1 VIAFSWRQFRT
12 QAVIGGA
19 GLVVLGI
26 ILLVTGP
33 HLVSIY
39 DTALAQCRASGGA
52 SSDCN
57 NPVISTYS
65 KLQVLV
71 TALVLIVPVLIGMF
85 WGAPL
90 IAREL
95 ETGTFRLA
103 WTQSVS
109 RMRWLLVKLGLV
121 GLASAAVGGLLSL
134 MVTWWYSPIDK
145 VNQDRFGAAAF
156 GLHGFVPA
164 GYALFAFAL
173 GATTGLIFR
182 RTLPAMAVTLVG
194 FVVAR
199 LAVTY
204 WLRPH
209 YMSPASLTQKLSNAN
224 TGFSF
229 TGPIGSAGVAS
240 VTPQPPDLPNALV
253 SGASIVNSAGQSPTS
268 AVVKQACPSLVSGT
282 GGPPQP
288 TSSHVTGGGGIFHGS
303 ASVTHVSVQAGQA
316 LTQCFS
322 TLSTKYH
329 EVISYQ
335 PANRFWTFQTI
346 ETGLFVVF
354 ALALAGVCAWWVR
367 HRIT

>member
-12 QAVIGGA
+12 QAVVGGA

-26 ILLVTGP
+26 ILLITGP

-57 NPVISTYS
+57 NPVVSTYS
-65 KLQVLV
+65 KLQVLAA
-71 TALVLIVPVLIGMF
+71 ALVLIVPVLIGMF

-145 VNQDRFGAAAF
+145 VNQNRFGAAAF

-173 GATTGLIFR
+173 GATTGLLFR

-194 FVVAR
+194 FIVAR
-199 LAVTY
+199 FSVSY
-204 WLRPH
+204 WVRPH
-209 YMSPASLTQKLSNAN
+209 FMTPVTKSFGIDPNGAL
-224 TGFSF
+224 GFSAS
-229 TGPIGSAGVAS
+229 PGSTLHFMAG
-240 VTPQPPDLPNALV
+240 PPDIPNALV
-253 SGASIVNSAGQSPTS
+253 VSTSVVNNAGQSPS
-268 AVVKQACPSLVSGT
+268 AAFLQKACPNLPGLN
-282 GGPPQP
+282 GPPP
-288 TSSHVTGGGGIFHGS
+288 GIRGVQGKTAVS
-303 ASVTHVSVQAGQA
+303 ANGQQAFQ
-316 LTQCFS
+316 QCINTISNKF
-322 TLSTKYH
+322 H
-329 EVISYQ
+329 EVVTYQ
-335 PANRFWTFQTI
+335 PPNRFWAFQTY
-346 ETGLFVVF
+346 ETLLFV
-354 ALALAGVCAWWVR
+354 AASTALAGLSVWWVR
-367 HRIT
+367 RRLS

>member
-1 VIAFSWRQFRT
+1 MIAFSWRQFRT

-19 GLVVLGI
+19 GLVVLGV
-26 ILLVTGP
+26 ILLITGP

-57 NPVISTYS
+57 NPVVSTYS
-65 KLQVLV
+65 KLQVLA

-121 GLASAAVGGLLSL
+121 GLASAAVAGLLSL

-145 VNQDRFGAAAF
+145 VNQNRFGAAAF
-156 GLHGFVPA
+156 GVHGFVPA

-173 GATTGLIFR
+173 GATTGLLFR

-194 FVVAR
+194 FVAARFTVA
-199 LAVTY
+199 Y
-204 WLRPH
+204 WVRPH
-209 YMSPASLTQKLSNAN
+209 FMAPATKSLALNQSGGFGFTASPGGSIQ
-224 TGFSF
+224 F
-229 TGPIGSAGVAS
+229 TAGPPSI
-240 VTPQPPDLPNALV
+240 PNALV
-253 SGASIVNSAGQSPTS
+253 VSNSVVNNAGQSPSS
-268 AVVKQACPSLVSGT
+268 AFLQKACPNLP
-282 GGPPQP
+282 GPNGP
-288 TSSHVTGGGGIFHGS
+288 TPGVGGIQG
-303 ASVTHVSVQAGQA
+303 VQAHAAVPANGQQA
-316 LTQCFS
+316 FQQCI
-322 TLSTKYH
+322 TTISTKFH
-329 EVISYQ
+329 QVVTYQ
-335 PANRFWTFQTI
+335 PASRFWAFQTY
-346 ETGLFVVF
+346 ETLLFVV
-354 ALALAGVCAWWVR
+354 ASAALAGLCVWWVR
-367 HRIT
+367 RRLS

>member
-12 QAVIGGA
+12 QAVIGGV

-39 DTALAQCRASGGA
+39 DTAVAQCRASGGA

-57 NPVISTYS
+57 NPVVSTYS
-65 KLQVLV
+65 KLQVLAA
-71 TALVLIVPVLIGMF
+71 ALVLVVPVLIGMF

-121 GLASAAVGGLLSL
+121 GLASAAVAGLLSL

-145 VNQDRFGAAAF
+145 ANQGRFGTAAF

-173 GATTGLIFR
+173 GATTGLLFR

-199 LAVTY
+199 WTVAFEV
-204 WLRPH
+204 RPH
-209 YMSPASLTQKLSNAN
+209 FMSPVTKSFAIDPNAGL
-224 TGFSF
+224 GFSATPGGSLQF
-229 TGPIGSAGVAS
+229 MAGPPNI
-240 VTPQPPDLPNALV
+240 PNALV
-253 SGASIVNSAGQSPTS
+253 VSNSVVNNAGQAPST
-268 AVVKQACPSLVSGT
+268 AFLQKACPSVNAPPPVVQ
-282 GGPPQP
+282 GGQG
-288 TSSHVTGGGGIFHGS
+288 HAAAS
-303 ASVTHVSVQAGQA
+303 ANGQQAFQ
-316 LTQCFS
+316 QCITTIS
-322 TLSTKYH
+322 ARYH
-329 EVISYQ
+329 QVITYQ
-335 PANRFWTFQTI
+335 PASRFWAFQTY
-346 ETGLFVVF
+346 ETLLFVV
-354 ALALAGVCAWWVR
+354 ASAALAGLCVWWVR
-367 HRIT
+367 RRLS

>member
-1 VIAFSWRQFRT
+1 MIAFSLRQFRT
-12 QAVIGGA
+12 QAIIGGA

-33 HLVSIY
+33 HLVTIY
-39 DTALAQCRASGGA
+39 DTAVAQCRASGGA

-65 KLQVLV
+65 KLQVLA

-90 IAREL
+90 VAREL

-134 MVTWWYSPIDK
+134 MVTWWFSPIDK

-156 GLHGFVPA
+156 GTHGFVPA

-173 GATTGLIFR
+173 GATTGLLFR

-199 LAVTY
+199 FAVAY
-204 WLRPH
+204 WIRPH
-209 YMSPASLTQKLSNAN
+209 FMTPVTKAFGIGPNG
-224 TGFSF
+224 GFGFIETPGGALQF
-229 TGPIGSAGVAS
+229 T
-240 VTPQPPDLPNALV
+240 TNPPDIPNALIV
-253 SGASIVNSAGQSPTS
+253 SNDVVDNAGQSPST
-268 AVVKQACPSLVSGT
+268 AFLQKACPNLPGPN
-282 GGPPQP
+282 GPPP
-288 TSSHVTGGGGIFHGS
+288 
-303 ASVTHVSVQAGQA
+303 AVQGGQA
-316 LTQCFS
+316 HAAVSARGQQAFQQCV
-322 TLSTKYH
+322 TTISTKYH
-329 EVISYQ
+329 QVVTYQ
-335 PANRFWTFQTI
+335 PANRFWAFQTY
-346 ETGLFVVF
+346 ETLLFVV
-354 ALALAGVCAWWVR
+354 ASAALAGLCVWWVR
-367 HRIT
+367 HRLS

>member
-1 VIAFSWRQFRT
+1 MIAFSWRQFRT

-19 GLVVLGI
+19 GLVVLGV

-33 HLVSIY
+33 HLVSVY
-39 DTALAQCRASGGA
+39 DSAVAQCRASGGA

-57 NPVISTYS
+57 NPVVSTYS
-65 KLQVLV
+65 KLQALAA
-71 TALVLIVPVLIGMF
+71 ALVLIVPVLIGMF

-121 GLASAAVGGLLSL
+121 GLASAAVAGLLSL

-173 GATTGLIFR
+173 GASTGLLFR

-199 LAVTY
+199 LTVAY
-204 WLRPH
+204 WIRPH
-209 YMSPASLTQKLSNAN
+209 FMTPVTKSLAIDPNAAV
-224 TGFSF
+224 GFSASPGGSLQF
-229 TGPIGSAGVAS
+229 MAGPPSI
-240 VTPQPPDLPNALV
+240 PNALV
-253 SGASIVNSAGQSPTS
+253 VSNSVVNNAGQSPS
-268 AVVKQACPSLVSGT
+268 NAFLQKACPNLPGLNE
-282 GGPPQP
+282 PPP
-288 TSSHVTGGGGIFHGS
+288 ALRG
-303 ASVTHVSVQAGQA
+303 GQA
-316 LTQCFS
+316 HAAVSANGQQAFQQCI
-322 TLSTKYH
+322 TTISTKYH
-329 EVISYQ
+329 QAITYQ
-335 PANRFWTFQTI
+335 PASRFWAFQTY
-346 ETGLFVVF
+346 ETLLFVV
-354 ALALAGVCAWWVR
+354 ASAVLAGACVWWVR
-367 HRIT
+367 RRLT

>member
-12 QAVIGGA
+12 QAVVGGA
-19 GLVVLGI
+19 GLVALGI
-26 ILLVTGP
+26 IFLITGP

-57 NPVISTYS
+57 NPVVSTYS
-65 KLQVLV
+65 KLQVLA

-173 GATTGLIFR
+173 GATTGLLFR

-194 FVVAR
+194 FVAAR
-199 LAVTY
+199 LTVAY
-204 WLRPH
+204 WVRPH
-209 YMSPASLTQKLSNAN
+209 FMTPVTKSFAIDPNGAL
-224 TGFSF
+224 GFSASP
-229 TGPIGSAGVAS
+229 GGSLQFMAS
-240 VTPQPPDLPNALV
+240 PPSIPNALV
-253 SGASIVNSAGQSPTS
+253 VSNSVVNNAGQSPTT
-268 AVVKQACPSLVSGT
+268 AFLRKACPNLPGLN
-282 GGPPQP
+282 GPPLP
-288 TSSHVTGGGGIFHGS
+288 AV
-303 ASVTHVSVQAGQA
+303 HVSPGRAAVAPAGNGQQAFQ
-316 LTQCFS
+316 QCIS
-322 TLSTKYH
+322 TISTKYH
-329 EVISYQ
+329 QVVTYQ
-335 PANRFWTFQTI
+335 PASRFWAFQTY
-346 ETGLFVVF
+346 ETLLFVV
-354 ALALAGVCAWWVR
+354 ASVALAGLCVWWTR
-367 HRIT
+367 RKLS

>member
-1 VIAFSWRQFRT
+1 MIAFSWRQFRT

-26 ILLVTGP
+26 ILLITGP

-52 SSDCN
+52 SSGCN
-57 NPVISTYS
+57 NPVSSTYS
-65 KLQVLV
+65 KLQVLAA
-71 TALVLIVPVLIGMF
+71 ALVLIVPVLIGMF

-121 GLASAAVGGLLSL
+121 GLASAAVGGLVSL

-145 VNQDRFGAAAF
+145 VNQNRFSSSAF

-173 GATTGLIFR
+173 GATTGLLFR

-194 FVVAR
+194 FIVAR
-199 LAVTY
+199 FSVSY
-204 WLRPH
+204 WVRPH
-209 YMSPASLTQKLSNAN
+209 FMTPVTKSFRIDPNGAL
-224 TGFSF
+224 GFSASP
-229 TGPIGSAGVAS
+229 GGSLRFMAG
-240 VTPQPPDLPNALV
+240 PPDIPNALV
-253 SGASIVNSAGQSPTS
+253 VSDSVVNNAGQSPST
-268 AVVKQACPSLVSGT
+268 AFLRKACPNLN
-282 GGPPQP
+282 GPPPVGQ
-288 TSSHVTGGGGIFHGS
+288 GARG
-303 ASVTHVSVQAGQA
+303 VQAHAGLSANGQQA
-316 LTQCFS
+316 FQQCID
-322 TLSTKYH
+322 TVSTKFH
-329 EVISYQ
+329 QVVTYQ
-335 PANRFWTFQTI
+335 PANRFWVFQTY
-346 ETGLFVVF
+346 ETLLFVAASAV
-354 ALALAGVCAWWVR
+354 LAGLCVWWVR
-367 HRIT
+367 ARLS

>member
-1 VIAFSWRQFRT
+1 MIAFSWRQFRT

-26 ILLVTGP
+26 ILLITGP

-39 DTALAQCRASGGA
+39 DSALAQCRASGGA

-57 NPVISTYS
+57 NPVVSTYS
-65 KLQVLV
+65 KLQVLA
-71 TALVLIVPVLIGMF
+71 TALVLIVPVVIGMF

-134 MVTWWYSPIDK
+134 MVTWWFSPIDK
-145 VNQDRFGAAAF
+145 VTQGRFGAAAF

-173 GATTGLIFR
+173 GATTGLLFR

-194 FVVAR
+194 FIVAR
-199 LAVTY
+199 FTVAY
-204 WLRPH
+204 WIRPH
-209 YMSPASLTQKLSNAN
+209 FMTPVTKTFGLNPNGANGFGFTQNPGSSLQ
-224 TGFSF
+224 F
-229 TGPIGSAGVAS
+229 TAGPPNI
-240 VTPQPPDLPNALV
+240 PNALIV
-253 SGASIVNSAGQSPTS
+253 SNSVVNNAGQSPST
-268 AVVKQACPSLVSGT
+268 AFLQKACPNLPGVNGPSLSPAPG
-282 GGPPQP
+282 
-288 TSSHVTGGGGIFHGS
+288 
-303 ASVTHVSVQAGQA
+303 VQAHAAPSANGQQA
-316 LTQCFS
+316 FQQCIN
-322 TLSTKYH
+322 TIANKYH
-329 EVISYQ
+329 QVITYQ
-335 PANRFWTFQTI
+335 PSSRFWAFQTY
-346 ETGLFVVF
+346 ETLLFVV
-354 ALALAGVCAWWVR
+354 ASAALAGLCVWWVR
-367 HRIT
+367 RRLS